1 MKNIKKV
8 NYEIFDIQR
17 GEVKVEDYHLNYI
30 PLMITGYYSL
40 YKNTSKVSLETI
52 LKRVLKMR

>member
-30 PLMITGYYSL
+30 PL
-40 YKNTSKVSLETI
+40 I
-52 LKRVLKMR
+52 LF